1 MDSTSLNTIMNI
13 TQIVLYLSLIILAVY
28 LIIFL
33 KKFLKS
39 ITKIENEVVEI
50 SDQLSPVISDLK
62 YVTEDIKILVDTSRL
77 QMEKI
82 VNLSETY
89 VEKGRKLLNLINKA
103 QHSGQGIIFNA
114 SNMLCAINKGFN
126 TFKNKL
132 SHR

>member
-1 MDSTSLNTIMNI
+1 MDSTSLNTILDI
-13 TQIVLYLSLIILAVY
+13 TQIVFYLVLIILAVY

-77 QMEKI
+77 QVEKI
-82 VNLSETY
+82 VNLSDSY
-89 VEKGRKLLNLINKA
+89 IEKGRNVMSMINKV
-103 QHSGQGIIFNA
+103 QYSGQEIIFNA
-114 SNMLCAINKGFN
+114 SNMICAINKGFN

-132 SHR
+132 SLR